1 VSLERIAASVVGSLM
16 LNRSALAA
24 VVAAAF
30 LASPAPAVARPSR
43 GGEMLSVWG
52 VLDPGPIS
60 GVGLG
65 GRLMLP
71 LVPQGVLHARIRDE
85 ITLELGADFI
95 HYEDRVGYQPY
106 YLDYS
111 WNGFLP
117 VVGAA
122 WNFWLTPE
130 LALYPKLDVG
140 YWFGWYSGW
149 RDDYGYGHPGWGGAF
164 LQGALGV
171 IYQLRSVAFR
181 LELGSG
187 LMRVGVGFPF

>member
-1 VSLERIAASVVGSLM
+1 VNRAILAAALA
-16 LNRSALAA
+16 ALAA
-24 VVAAAF
+24 VPR
-30 LASPAPAVARPSR
+30 PADARAPRRS
-43 GGEMLSVWG
+43 EMLSVWG
-52 VLDPGPIS
+52 VLDAGPVS

-71 LVPQGVLHARIRDE
+71 IVPEGFLRHPRIKDE
-85 ITLELGADFI
+85 LTLELGADFV
-95 HYEDRVGYQPY
+95 HYSDRVAYPGYPAV
-106 YLDYS
+106 DYA

-117 VVGAA
+117 VVGAT

-130 LALYPKLDVG
+130 LALYPKVDVG

-149 RDDYGYGHPGWGGAF
+149 SAPYGYGHPGWGGSF

-171 IYQLRSVAFR
+171 IYRLPSVALR

-187 LMRVGVGFPF
+187 LLRIGAGFPF